1 MDTFGYEWILDTVWI
16 RLDTF
21 GYVWIRLD
29 TFEYVWIRFS
39 RFFGYVW
46 IRKSFGYVWIR
57 MHMFEYVWI
66 CGLAGVN
73 VWANILDTQ
82 IFQFFKLFGIDGRCP
97 QLSGHLLNG
106 MLIGRK
112 KLYNSVIH
120 FPLLRCA
127 SKSQSQKVSKSNPI
141 QYGIHNPE
149 AKTQCNPI
157 QSNLNQSPFN
167 ETNPSTLPIPNE
179 SDPSKSNPM
188 QFAENPID
196 WEIIVPSDFPTCG
209 GRID

>member
-1 MDTFGYEWILDTVWI
+1 MYMV
-16 RLDTF
+16 
-21 GYVWIRLD
+21 
-29 TFEYVWIRFS
+29 
-39 RFFGYVW
+39 
-46 IRKSFGYVWIR
+46 
-57 MHMFEYVWI
+57 EYVWI
-66 CGLAGVN
+66 CWLASVN

-82 IFQFFKLFGIDGRCP
+82 IFQIFRLFGIDGRCP

-149 AKTQCNPI
+149 PQTQCNDI

-167 ETNPSTLPIPNE
+167 ETNPSTLPIPIE

-209 GRID
+209 GKID